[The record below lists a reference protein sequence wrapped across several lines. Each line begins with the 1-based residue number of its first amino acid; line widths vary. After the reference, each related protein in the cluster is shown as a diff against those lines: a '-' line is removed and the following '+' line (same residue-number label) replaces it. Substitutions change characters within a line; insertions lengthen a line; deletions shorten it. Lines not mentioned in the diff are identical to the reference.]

1 MVLWLMKSLAA
12 TSWLQFGIVLPEHH
26 ACVSVMA
33 HYLGPT
39 THILDCVW
47 EHIVPTLA

>member
-1 MVLWLMKSLAA
+1 MA
-12 TSWLQFGIVLPEHH
+12 TVRSAWTTPRHR
-26 ACVSVMA
+26 ACVSVTG

-47 EHIVPTLA
+47 DHIVPALA